1 MSDVVARL
9 RRILR
14 RLLHIVGVSM
24 QDHRHW
30 LAYSILKDLKEQA
43 QSDKEILDD
52 LNLLSHC
59 FKVLVEENT
68 KLLES
73 RIVDT

>member
-1 MSDVVARL
+1 
-9 RRILR
+9 
-14 RLLHIVGVSM
+14 M

-43 QSDKEILDD
+43 QNDKETLDD

-59 FKVLVEENT
+59 FDVLIEENT
-68 KLLES
+68 KSRDS
-73 RIVDT
+73 RIVDTQ